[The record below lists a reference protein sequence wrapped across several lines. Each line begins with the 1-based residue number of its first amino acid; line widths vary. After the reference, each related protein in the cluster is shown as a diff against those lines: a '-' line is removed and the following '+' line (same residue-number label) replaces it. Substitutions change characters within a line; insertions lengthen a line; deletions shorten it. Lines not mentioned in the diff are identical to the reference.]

1 MYRPTGTTRRGFI
14 SGIAL
19 ACFAVVA
26 LVSSGGEVFAQ
37 ALVPPRGVGSI
48 GFHFQKVDHTGVIL
62 TDGFVDSGRS
72 VNQDFFIEGEYGVTD
87 RLAVSLGLPY
97 VFSKYLGGA
106 PPAKR
111 ILPIDQCQCWHSGF
125 QDLSIGA
132 RYNVLGYPHSAFKL
146 TPSILFGVPSHDYD
160 FRGEA
165 VLGRNLREL
174 QLGIDAS
181 ERIDAISEKF
191 YLQGHY
197 SYGFVERVLDLR
209 NDRSKGTME
218 GDFLLTRKL
227 SVRGVLAWQHTHGGL
242 RAGSPT
248 SASLPPPGELNT
260 LERMN
265 EVDRLLRD
273 NYWRAGAGTAYS
285 FPKMEVFFDFI
296 KVIGGSYTHTGGAV
310 TLGVRFPLDLTRPES
325 RKY

>member
-1 MYRPTGTTRRGFI
+1 MYVPTGTTRRGFI
-14 SGIAL
+14 SGVAL

-106 PPAKR
+106 PPAR
-111 ILPIDQCQCWHSGF
+111 IFPVDQCQCWHSGF
-125 QDLSIGA
+125 QDLSIAA
-132 RYNVLGYPHSAFKL
+132 RYNLLGYPHSAFKL

-227 SVRGVLAWQHTHGGL
+227 SVRGVWHGNI
-242 RAGSPT
+242 RMAG
-248 SASLPPPGELNT
+248 
-260 LERMN
+260 
-265 EVDRLLRD
+265 
-273 NYWRAGAGTAYS
+273 
-285 FPKMEVFFDFI
+285 
-296 KVIGGSYTHTGGAV
+296 
-310 TLGVRFPLDLTRPES
+310 
-325 RKY
+325 